1 MNRKVMARIISGEKS
16 GRLAAA
22 ELLEADD
29 GISAVE
35 TLRSEM
41 AAGRKVDFVLMD
53 FVMVSSHQCNHWISV
68 LRFNDDRDDDLR

>member
-1 MNRKVMARIISGEKS
+1 MNRKVMARIISGEKR
-16 GRLAAA
+16 GRLAVT

-41 AAGRKVDFVLMD
+41 AAGRTVDFVLMD
-53 FVMVSSHQCNHWISV
+53 FVMVTHHQLHIALQ
-68 LRFNDDRDDDLR
+68 LRWL